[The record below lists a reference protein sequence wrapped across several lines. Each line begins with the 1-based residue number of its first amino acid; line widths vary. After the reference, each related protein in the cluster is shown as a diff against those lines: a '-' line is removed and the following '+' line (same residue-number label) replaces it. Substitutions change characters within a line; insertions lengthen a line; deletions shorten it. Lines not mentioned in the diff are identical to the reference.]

1 MSEISRDTNLSIQ
14 AENYLWRVRSRFL
27 PGYQGVHGN
36 CPGFALRSDKGVLLV
51 ALLCFSLSIFIIH
64 GPTGQKYTC
73 KGVSHSRKHKSH
85 FFPSVELCLH

>member
-1 MSEISRDTNLSIQ
+1 MSEISGDTNSSIQ

-51 ALLCFSLSIFIIH
+51 ALLCFCLSIFIIH
-64 GPTGQKYTC
+64 GPVGQKC
-73 KGVSHSRKHKSH
+73 ASKGVSHPKKQYS
-85 FFPSVELCLH
+85 